1 MFAYHRLRQALAVA
15 ALLPLALAA
24 GCMSAGKRYE
34 QGLTLEARGRPAE
47 AARRYVDALRR
58 DPSLADAR
66 ARLQETGAQAVDQY
80 LAESGAAA
88 SAGAHD
94 DAAEGLLHL
103 DDLRRDAAAV
113 GVELAVPADYA
124 QYRRAVL
131 DAAIDD
137 AVDHGESLAQGGRY
151 GDALGRLERTA
162 RWQPN
167 AEQRRRVDEARVDTY
182 AQWMG
187 TEAAAGRHRAAYDVA
202 ERAISSMGRQFPG
215 MERLIEAQQYA
226 VDEGTLRVAVL
237 PVQTSPQADRVLS
250 ASFLRDTENDLESGA
265 WTRPPLFVEIVD
277 PREVRRHE
285 RRYTGL
291 YVERYTSEI
300 GRFASSVGAD
310 MVVAV
315 EIDSV
320 HVGDVETRSER
331 RTART
336 RGGADTAFTV
346 LSGRRQAWAEVR
358 YVIIDT
364 RGSRMVVR
372 ERLTPEASRS
382 FREARFAG
390 DWRQL
395 VLNDDDRRLF
405 DPSRRDDAPGELM
418 ERLSRQLAEE
428 LSRAVYDRVLRE
440 VQ

>member
-1 MFAYHRLRQALAVA
+1 MA

-34 QGLTLEARGRPAE
+34 HS
-47 AARRYVDALRR
+47 LRR

-66 ARLQETGAQAVDQY
+66 ARLQETGARAVDQY

-94 DAAEGLLHL
+94 DAAETLLQM
-103 DDLRRDAAAV
+103 DVLRRDAAAV

-124 QYRRAVL
+124 QHRRAVL

-137 AVDHGESLAQGGRY
+137 AVDRGESMAQGGRY
-151 GDALGRLERTA
+151 SDALGRLERVS

-182 AQWMG
+182 ALWMG
-187 TEAAAGRHRAAYDVA
+187 AEAAQGRHRSAYNVA
-202 ERAISSMGRQFPG
+202 ERAIAALGRQLPG

-226 VDEGTLRVAVL
+226 VDEGTVRVAVL
-237 PVQTSPQADRVLS
+237 PVTASRHADRLLG

-265 WTRPPLFVEIVD
+265 WTRPPMFVEIVD
-277 PREVRRHE
+277 PREVRRQA
-285 RRYTGL
+285 RRYDGDDL
-291 YVERYTSEI
+291 QRTSEALRL
-300 GRFASSVGAD
+300 GRAVGAD
-310 MVVAV
+310 MVVMV

-320 HVGDVETRSER
+320 SVGEVEPRSER

-336 RGGADTAFTV
+336 RGGVDTAFTV
-346 LSGRRQAWAEVR
+346 VSGRRQAWARVR
-358 YVIIDT
+358 YSIVEAN
-364 RGSRMVVR
+364 GGRMVTR
-372 ERLTPEASRS
+372 EWLTPEASRP
-382 FREARFAG
+382 FREARFTG

-405 DPSRRDDAPGELM
+405 DPARRDDTPGELM
-418 ERLSRQLAEE
+418 ELLSREMAED
-428 LSRAVYDRVLRE
+428 LSAALFERVLRE